1 MYCQCLKFTSMQ
13 MSRHTALGTT
23 ECTILKYFMMA
34 SCAESSEGAPVHT
47 IFPLANIKAVVEGVL
62 SRNLAAAKLSG
73 LNSPY
78 FFLKV

>member
-1 MYCQCLKFTSMQ
+1 MQ

-47 IFPLANIKAVVEGVL
+47 IFPLANIRAVVEGVL

-78 FFLKV
+78 FFREVVTNTYF